1 MNFVAGDNMEKNI
14 LDTIIGLVGEK
25 YLFRELEENKWKQL
39 CNNYYSM
46 IRNDDGDYYISELFR
61 KMNDP
66 HLKYSSNVNLN
77 FTHAPILWNQNH
89 LYWIKEKNQKKIP
102 YEIKSINGENIN
114 SILEDYST
122 RYNFNINITK
132 SLVLEDIML
141 GRIRNQGFVYFN
153 IVNNTGI
160 FEEKIPIEKVKYVKN
175 VPMQNGTVIYKTKF
189 DIFKEKILYIKINNF
204 YTKQDF
210 KCLFSLINKNISTLI
225 FDLRDNLGGYISIA
239 KQNLALF
246 LNEQV
251 CIDYY
256 NVLNRLRAY
265 NHTIEPIKGNVGIE
279 EKKIYVLVN
288 ENTMSSAEYIFTLG
302 LKKAYNCI
310 IVGQETMGLCG
321 ECKTFNIINKGVL
334 RITTQKYIDFNNN
347 YISSVEPDVF
357 IDRDID
363 NIVNGI
369 DQQLKYIIDREV

>member
-77 FTHAPILWNQNH
+77 LTHAPILWNQNH
-89 LYWIKEKNQKKIP
+89 LYWIKEKKQKKIP

-141 GRIRNQGFVYFN
+141 GRIRKQGCVYFN

-175 VPMQNGTVIYKTKF
+175 VPMQNGAVIYKTKF

-210 KCLFSLINKNISTLI
+210 KYLFSLINKNISTLI

-251 CIDYY
+251 
-256 NVLNRLRAY
+256 
-265 NHTIEPIKGNVGIE
+265 
-279 EKKIYVLVN
+279 
-288 ENTMSSAEYIFTLG
+288 
-302 LKKAYNCI
+302 
-310 IVGQETMGLCG
+310 
-321 ECKTFNIINKGVL
+321 
-334 RITTQKYIDFNNN
+334 
-347 YISSVEPDVF
+347 
-357 IDRDID
+357 
-363 NIVNGI
+363 
-369 DQQLKYIIDREV
+369 